1 MTEVTGDAAVPPQP
15 GNGLHGLSALDQAAA
30 VRRGEVSPLELVQH
44 QLARIE
50 QFNDRY
56 GAFLTVNHHEAV
68 AQAAAAQKRLGE
80 VGLSPLFGVPTAVKD
95 LVDTAG
101 VRTTYGSRAFAE
113 SVPEVDAH
121 TVTRLREAGLISLG
135 KTNTPEFG
143 CCCYTDNDLTGPA
156 RNPWDPALSAGGSSG
171 GAAVAVALGMVAIA
185 HASDGGGSIRIPAS
199 ACGLFGIKP
208 SRGRVSSGPAG
219 SEVNGLA
226 VQGPLARTVR
236 DAAAMLD
243 VLSGPMPG
251 DPHWAPPLPAGE
263 TFLAHADR
271 GPGRLRIGRYAKPA
285 ALGVDVDP
293 RCLTAWEHASRLLE
307 ELGHDVE
314 DIPTPFGPELGDFFT
329 AVWGVQS
336 LGYTVEAEAEELL
349 RPVTRA
355 WREYGRTVTAERFA
369 AAITGM
375 QRAGRRA
382 VEATAG
388 YDVVLTPTLASL
400 PQPVEF
406 FAETG
411 DPLVNLRRQSAFS
424 AFTSPYN
431 MTGQPVVSVPLYW
444 SQGRTPVGVSLVGR
458 PADETTLISLSAQ
471 LEEASPWR
479 HQYAR
484 LLPTGPGAPLSGSR
498 PGG

>member
-1 MTEVTGDAAVPPQP
+1 MTEVTGETGATAQA
-15 GNGLHGLSALDQAAA
+15 GTGLHQLSALDQAAA

-50 QFNDRY
+50 ELNDRY
-56 GAFLTVNHHEAV
+56 GAFLTVTRDEAV
-68 AQAAAAQKRLGE
+68 AQAAAVHKGRGKE
-80 VGLSPLFGVPTAVKD
+80 DTSPLFGVPTAVKD

-121 TVTRLREAGLISLG
+121 TVTRLREAGTISLG

-143 CCCYTDNDLTGPA
+143 CCCYTDNDLAGPA

-171 GAAVAVALGMVAIA
+171 GAAVAVALGMVAVA

-208 SRGRVSSGPAG
+208 SRGRVSAGPRGA
-219 SEVNGLA
+219 EVNGLA

-243 VLSGPMPG
+243 VLAGPMPG

-285 ALGVDVDP
+285 ALGLDVDP
-293 RCLTAWEHASRLLE
+293 TCLAAWEHASRLLE

-314 DIPTPFGPELGDFFT
+314 DIATPFGPGLGDFFA

-336 LGYTVEAEAEELL
+336 LGYTVEPGAEEFL

-355 WREYGRTVTAERFA
+355 WREYGRAVTAEQFA

-375 QRAGRRA
+375 QRAARSA

-388 YDVVLTPTLASL
+388 YDVVLTPTLAAL
-400 PQPVEF
+400 PQAVEF

-431 MTGQPVVSVPLYW
+431 MTGQPVVNVPLYW
-444 SQGRTPVGVSLVGR
+444 SQGGTPVGVSLVGR

-471 LEEASPWR
+471 LEEACPWKHR
-479 HQYAR
+479 YGS
-484 LLPTGPGAPLSGSR
+484 LL
-498 PGG
+498 

>member
-1 MTEVTGDAAVPPQP
+1 MTEVTGQAGAPQQA
-15 GNGLHGLSALDQAAA
+15 GGGLHGLSALDQGAA
-30 VRRGEVSPLELVQH
+30 VRRGEVGPLELVQH

-56 GAFLTVNHHEAV
+56 GAFLTVDHRAAV
-68 AQAAAAQKRLGE
+68 AQAAAVQERRGE
-80 VGLSPLFGVPTAVKD
+80 EGLSPLFGVPTAVKD

-101 VRTTYGSRAFAE
+101 VRTTYGSRAFAG

-121 TVTRLREAGLISLG
+121 TVTRLREAGTISLG

-171 GAAVAVALGMVAIA
+171 GAAVAVALGMVAVA

-219 SEVNGLA
+219 AEVNGLA

-243 VLSGPMPG
+243 VLAGPMPG
-251 DPHWAPPLPAGE
+251 DPHWAPPLPEGE
-263 TFLAHADR
+263 TFLAHAER
-271 GPGRLRIGRYAKPA
+271 SPGRLRIGRYAKPA
-285 ALGVDVDP
+285 APGVDVDP
-293 RCLTAWEHASRLLE
+293 TCLAAWEHASQLLK
-307 ELGHDVE
+307 ELGHDIE
-314 DIPTPFGPELGDFFT
+314 DITTPFGPELGDFFT
-329 AVWGVQS
+329 AAWSVQS
-336 LGYTVEAEAEELL
+336 LGYAVEPGAEELL

-355 WREYGRTVTAERFA
+355 WREYGRTVTGERFA

-375 QRAGRRA
+375 QRASRRA

-388 YDVVLTPTLASL
+388 YDVILTPTLASL
-400 PQPVEF
+400 PQPVEY

-411 DPLVNLRRQSAFS
+411 DPLANLRRQSAFS

-431 MTGQPVVSVPLYW
+431 MTGQPVVNVPLYW
-444 SQGRTPVGVSLVGR
+444 SRGGLPVGVSLVGR
-458 PADETTLISLSAQ
+458 PAGETTLISLSAQ
-471 LEEASPWR
+471 LEEASPWQHR
-479 HQYAR
+479 YAR
-484 LLPTGPGAPLSGSR
+484 LLSADPGAAAG
-498 PGG
+498 